1 MIAPSNEKK
10 AMTEIRLLRGRDAEK
25 RGRRS
30 ETFAAALLM
39 LKGYRILGRRVR
51 TKVGE
56 IDLIARAPGGIV
68 CFIEVKARGGEGA
81 ALDSVGARQ
90 RGRIGQAARLW
101 LAARPGL
108 RPKAIRYD
116 VIALAPGRLPHH
128 LRDAWRDEGR

>member
-1 MIAPSNEKK
+1 MS
-10 AMTEIRLLRGRDAEK
+10 EIRLSRGRNAEK

-51 TKVGE
+51 TRAGE
-56 IDLIARAPGGIV
+56 IDLIARAPGGVI
-68 CFIEVKARGGEGA
+68 CFIEVKARGGELA
-81 ALDSVGARQ
+81 ALDSISARQ
-90 RGRIGQAARLW
+90 RGRIGQAAHLW
-101 LAARPGL
+101 LASHPGL

>member
-1 MIAPSNEKK
+1 MSEVRIA
-10 AMTEIRLLRGRDAEK
+10 RGRNADK

-30 ETFAAALLM
+30 ETFAAALLI

-51 TKVGE
+51 TRVGE

-68 CFIEVKARGGEGA
+68 CFIEVKARGGELA
-81 ALDSVGARQ
+81 ALDSIGARQ
-90 RGRIGQAARLW
+90 RLRIGQAARLW

-108 RPKAIRYD
+108 RPAAIRYD

>member
-1 MIAPSNEKK
+1 MKK
-10 AMTEIRLLRGRDAEK
+10 TPAEPRPARGRGAEK

-30 ETFAAALLM
+30 EIFAAALLM

-56 IDLIARAPGGIV
+56 IDLIARAPSGIV
-68 CFIEVKARGGEGA
+68 CFIEVKARGGEVA
-81 ALDSVGARQ
+81 ALESVGARQ
-90 RGRIGQAARLW
+90 RGRIGQAAQLW
-101 LAARPGL
+101 LAARPHL
-108 RPKAIRYD
+108 RPLAIRYD